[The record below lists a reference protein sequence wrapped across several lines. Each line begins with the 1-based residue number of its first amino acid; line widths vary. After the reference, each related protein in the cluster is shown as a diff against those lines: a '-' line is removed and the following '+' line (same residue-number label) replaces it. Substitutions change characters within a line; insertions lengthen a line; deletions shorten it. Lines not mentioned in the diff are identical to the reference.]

1 MRKRNGIFKILVITT
16 AIALFFTVSTCRQ
29 KGPPGRRK
37 LQISFMFWGGFQ
49 DFNFWKFVKAK
60 YEAKYPGRV
69 VKLEYVPGGRYQDK
83 LSLSLVAKSATD
95 VFLVDDDYFKIT
107 AATGHLENLEPYI
120 HADEDTLRLQDFFP
134 HSLESFQYDRRQYG
148 LPWDGF
154 TMLLF
159 YNKAIFDKYHQSY
172 PTEEWT
178 WDDLIR
184 AGKVF
189 TRDLDGDGYNDQFG
203 FDVSTSLLVTLPVIW
218 TFGGRLYSPDLMRC
232 ELNSP
237 QSIQAMQMLHDI
249 IYKYKIAPRSGQL
262 DAKVMQNYVKLL
274 TGRVAM
280 ITSGGFLIQQL
291 RTIKEGL
298 PWDIAYWPSGPAGKF
313 TRASFDGIA
322 IYNRSKHKQEAWDW
336 IRLVLS
342 PDIQKEIA
350 LEGRAL
356 PIRKQDAYK
365 WYDRPET
372 PQDEKIAIRS
382 MEKYGRII
390 PNIAYQSLV
399 HSRTQNLFSQLNLPN
414 TNIPDLANQM
424 TRQVDEVLIRMRR
437 EMEVWR

>member
-1 MRKRNGIFKILVITT
+1 MRKRTRVIS
-16 AIALFFTVSTCRQ
+16 AVALFLSASTCSR
-29 KGPPGRRK
+29 KRASDRHK

-49 DFNFWKFVKAK
+49 DFYFWKFVKAR

-69 VKLEYVPGGRYQDK
+69 VKLEYVPGNGYQDK

-107 AATGHLENLEPYI
+107 AATGHLENLETYI
-120 HADEDTLRLQDFFP
+120 GEDKDSLHLQDFFP
-134 HSLESFQYDRRQYG
+134 HSLESFQFDHRQYG

-154 TMLLF
+154 TTLLF
-159 YNKAIFDKYHQSY
+159 YNKALFDKYHKSY
-172 PTEEWT
+172 PAQDWT
-178 WDDLIR
+178 WKDLIR

-189 TRDLDGDGYNDQFG
+189 ARDLDGDGYNDQFG
-203 FDVSTSLLVTLPVIW
+203 FSVNTSLLDVLPTIW
-218 TFGGRLYSPDLMRC
+218 AHGGRLYSPDLMHC
-232 ELNSP
+232 ELNSR
-237 QSIQAMQMLHDI
+237 QAIEAMQMLHDI
-249 IYKYKIAPRSGQL
+249 IYKYHIAPRSGQL
-262 DAKVMQNYVKLL
+262 DDKVMANYVKLL
-274 TGRVAM
+274 TGRVAV

-291 RTIKEGL
+291 RAIKKGL
-298 PWDIAYWPSGPAGKF
+298 PWDISYLPSGSAGKF

-322 IYNRSKHKQEAWDW
+322 IYNRSKYKKEAWDW

-372 PQDEKIAIRS
+372 SQDEKIAIRS

-390 PNIAYQSLV
+390 PNIAYQSVV
-399 HSRTQNLFSQLNLPN
+399 HSRTRNLFSQLILPDA
-414 TNIPDLANQM
+414 NIPKLAEQM
-424 TRQVDEVLIRMRR
+424 TQTVDEVLKQMRR
-437 EMEVWR
+437 DMEVWR